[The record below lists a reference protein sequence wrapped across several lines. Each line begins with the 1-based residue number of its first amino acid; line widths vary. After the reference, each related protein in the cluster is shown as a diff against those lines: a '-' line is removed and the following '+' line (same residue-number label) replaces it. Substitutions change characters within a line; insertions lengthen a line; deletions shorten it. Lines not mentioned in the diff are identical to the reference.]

1 MCQSKPTSNNLELFI
16 ENLEKDLIN
25 PKNVKKFRHNI
36 TREEQVALKK
46 VRNWD
51 KQTIRIQDEESR
63 FVILDNSDY
72 EEKLQHQINRSSFE
86 KFQKTLT
93 KLIKKEL
100 TPEQKNGTTIIPLA
114 ENGRNL

>member
-1 MCQSKPTSNNLELFI
+1 MYKSKPTSNKNLELFR

-36 TREEQVALKK
+36 ARGEQVALKE

-51 KQTIRIQDEESR
+51 KKKIRIQDKGSR

-72 EEKLQHQINRSSFE
+72 GEKLQHRINRSSFE
-86 KFQKTLT
+86 KIPENPKKTYEKRVST
-93 KLIKKEL
+93 
-100 TPEQKNGTTIIPLA
+100 
-114 ENGRNL
+114 